1 MFLFITL
8 FFFDK
13 PIAERIKEF
22 FQIVDLLLQVR
33 SLICVLDHLAVR
45 VQFDDDGGRADVLA
59 LLDGLVGRQE
69 RLVLHKLEA
78 ARMVDQGITGYTCF
92 WVVGFGEAAVDD
104 KQFAIRLDRVL
115 SFDRADGNMS
125 VDDVAVLAGNAELVQ

>member
-45 VQFDDDGGRADVLA
+45 VQFDDDGGRADVLT

-104 KQFAIRLDRVL
+104 KQ
-115 SFDRADGNMS
+115 
-125 VDDVAVLAGNAELVQ
+125 

>member
-1 MFLFITL
+1 M
-8 FFFDK
+8 
-13 PIAERIKEF
+13 
-22 FQIVDLLLQVR
+22 DLLLQVR